1 MNPEVDETLRLRAQT
16 VADELL
22 ARIDGARAV
31 LLATA
36 DGFALASAGEPRD
49 TPQLAAMTSAI
60 AAISQVVS
68 QTSDLGEPQCVVV
81 DASRGFL
88 LVRSA
93 QYRGTAVVINV
104 MTTRQALLGM
114 AMHVVNAAARELEL

>member
-1 MNPEVDETLRLRAQT
+1 MNPQVEDALRQRAQT

-22 ARIDGARAV
+22 SRIDGARAV

-36 DGFALASAGEPRD
+36 DGFALAGAGEPRD
-49 TPQLAAMTSAI
+49 APQLAAMTSAI
-60 AAISQVVS
+60 AAIGQVVS

-93 QYRGTAVVINV
+93 QHRGTAVVINV

-114 AMHVVNAAARELEL
+114 AMHVVNAAARELED